1 MRLIKQLLKP
11 KKPLKIL
18 KRKEGIHMS
27 PRIGLDLSTIIQA
40 AAEIADTRGVDEV
53 TLASLAQKLQ
63 IRSPSLY
70 NHVNGLKDLRRM
82 LAIHGMKQ
90 LHKALTH
97 AGIGRSRD
105 EAVHALANAYVAFVR
120 SHPGLYEATL
130 RAPDDEDHEMIQAGN
145 EIVELVVQVLS
156 AYGLE
161 DKATIHAVR
170 GLRSILH
177 GFASLEQKGGFG
189 LPLNPDE
196 SLHLLIDTF
205 LSGIHKMNRN
215 TAYE

>member
-1 MRLIKQLLKP
+1 
-11 KKPLKIL
+11 
-18 KRKEGIHMS
+18 MS

-40 AAEIADTRGVDEV
+40 ATEIADTRGINEV

-70 NHVNGLKDLRRM
+70 NHINGLKDLQRM
-82 LAIHGMKQ
+82 LAIHGLKQ
-90 LHKALTH
+90 LHKTLTH
-97 AGIGRSRD
+97 AVIGLARD
-105 EAVHALANAYVAFVR
+105 DAVHALANAYMTFVR

-130 RAPDDEDHEMIQAGN
+130 RVPDHEDHDIHQAAN
-145 EIVELVVQVLS
+145 EIVELVSQILS

-189 LPLNPDE
+189 LPIHPDE
-196 SLHLLIDTF
+196 SLHLLIDAF
-205 LSGIHKMNRN
+205 LSGIHVMN
-215 TAYE
+215 TK